1 MWQEK
6 TFINVKLIS
15 EGKIKKKKKDMR
27 QKTKCKMTKINQLY
41 Q

>member
-6 TFINVKLIS
+6 TFINVKLRS
-15 EGKIKKKKKDMR
+15 EGKIKKKKDMR
-27 QKTKCKMTKINQLY
+27 QKTKGKMTKVNQLY